1 MKDSA
6 TRADQVLR
14 DEEYAE
20 LLHGDEPD
28 AVEETIADYSAQDA
42 RFLTLME
49 EARTR
54 KRLLRELA
62 EMRADANL
70 TQQDVAQRMETS
82 QPAIA
87 RMETGGV
94 DPRLSTVQRYAASIG
109 KRLRWQLVDP

>member
-1 MKDSA
+1 MKDIA
-6 TRADQVLR
+6 TRADQALL
-14 DEEYAE
+14 DEEYDE
-20 LLHGDEPD
+20 LLHGDERD
-28 AVEETIADYSAQDA
+28 AAEETIAEYSARDSQ
-42 RFLTLME
+42 FFTLME
-49 EARTR
+49 EARAR

-62 EMRADANL
+62 EMRAGANL

-82 QPAIA
+82 QPAVA